1 MLFRHLSISVRLWLI
16 LGLSLLLL
24 LALGALML
32 AQLNTQLHAGKV
44 EMTRNV
50 VASTSGVLSHYH
62 QLERSGELSREQAQ
76 RAAMEQIRG
85 LRYDGQE
92 YYWINDMQP
101 RMIMHPTNP
110 ALEGEDLSGYR
121 DPDGKALFNEM
132 VVVAR
137 NSGAGMVEYRWPKP
151 GATEPVE
158 KVSYVQLFE
167 PWGWVLGSG
176 VYIDDIRAL
185 FRQQALQAAGLIV
198 VTGLVLAVLI
208 GLIGRSINYPMS
220 ATVHALADIAQGEG
234 DLTHRLDAAGRDE
247 LAGLAGYFNAFTDKL
262 AGVVR
267 RLLGTATTLDSA
279 AAELGAMAQRT
290 QQHTAEQSQQMEQV
304 ATAVNE
310 VSYAVQDVAR
320 HAEQAAEQVRTAD
333 GAARDGQLAVHQG
346 VDEAQQLATTMTR
359 AVSTMQGVER
369 ETAQIGKV
377 LDVIQAIAEQT
388 NLLALNAA
396 IEAARAGEQ
405 GRGFAVVAD
414 EVRLLAQ
421 RTQSSTAEIHQLIET
436 LHAHVSSAVK
446 VIAESSQA
454 TERTV
459 ARVNETGER
468 LQDIVAALQQVS
480 GLNESIA
487 SATLQQSHVVEEINR
502 NVTSVAGLAR
512 DNAAAA
518 DQASAASTELASLA
532 QDLNRMLGDFR
543 V

>member
-1 MLFRHLSISVRLWLI
+1 MLFRTLPISLRLWLI
-16 LGLSLLLL
+16 LVFSLVLL
-24 LALGALML
+24 LALGSLL
-32 AQLNTQLHAGKV
+32 LVQLNAQLHAGKV

-50 VASTSGVLSHYH
+50 VASTSGVLGHYH
-62 QLERSGELSREQAQ
+62 QLERNGELTREQAQ
-76 RAAMEQIRG
+76 QAAMEQIRG
-85 LRYDGQE
+85 LRYAGQE
-92 YYWINDMQP
+92 YYWINDLHP
-101 RMIMHPTNP
+101 RMVMHPTNP

-132 VVVAR
+132 VAVAR
-137 NSGAGMVEYRWPKP
+137 SSGAGLVEYRWPKP

-185 FRQQALQAAGLIV
+185 FRQQALQAFGLILV
-198 VTGLVLAVLI
+198 VALLLALLV
-208 GLIGRSINYPMS
+208 GLIGRSINRPLA
-220 ATVHALADIAQGEG
+220 ATVDALADIAEGEG
-234 DLTHRLDAAGRDE
+234 DLTHRLDTQGRDE
-247 LAGLAGYFNAFTDKL
+247 LAGLAGHFNAFTGKL
-262 AGVVR
+262 AALVR
-267 RLLGTATTLDSA
+267 RLLGSAQSLDTAAT
-279 AAELGAMAQRT
+279 ELGNMAQRT
-290 QQHTAEQSQQMEQV
+290 QQHSAEQSQQMEQV

-310 VSYAVQDVAR
+310 VSYAVQDVAK

-333 GAARDGQLAVHQG
+333 DAAREGQTAVHQG
-346 VDEAQQLATTMTR
+346 VAEAQQLASTMTR
-359 AVSTMQGVER
+359 AVTTMQDVER

-421 RTQSSTAEIHQLIET
+421 RTQSSTAEIHQMIET
-436 LHAHVSSAVK
+436 LRAYVSEAVK
-446 VIAESSQA
+446 VIGESSQA

-459 ARVNETGER
+459 TRVNETGER
-468 LQDIVAALQQVS
+468 LQDIVNALQQVS
-480 GLNESIA
+480 GLNQSIA

-518 DQASAASTELASLA
+518 DQASAAGAQLTALA
-532 QDLNRMLGDFR
+532 QDLNRLLGDFR

>member
-1 MLFRHLSISVRLWLI
+1 MFLRALPISIRLWSI
-16 LGLSLLLL
+16 LGLSLLVL
-24 LALGALML
+24 LALGGLL
-32 AQLNTQLHAGKV
+32 LVQLNTQLHAGKV

-50 VASTSGVLSHYH
+50 VASTSGVLGHYYS
-62 QLERSGELSREQAQ
+62 LEQQGELTRTQAQ
-76 RAAMEQIRG
+76 QQAMEQIRQ
-85 LRYDGQE
+85 LRYAGQE
-92 YYWINDMQP
+92 YYWINDLQP
-101 RMIMHPTNP
+101 EMIMHPTNP

-132 VVVAR
+132 VAVAR
-137 NSGAGMVEYRWPKP
+137 SSGAGLVEYRWPKP
-151 GATEPVE
+151 GASEPVE

-198 VTGLVLAVLI
+198 VIGLVLAVLI
-208 GLIGRSINYPMS
+208 GLIGRSINHPMS

-234 DLTHRLDAAGRDE
+234 DLTHRLDTAGRDE

-333 GAARDGQLAVHQG
+333 GAARHGQLAVQQG

-468 LQDIVAALQQVS
+468 LQAIVDALQQVS